1 MPVSLESG
9 ACTVEQRS
17 DRSEERCEMYILRIE
32 HGVPDYESW
41 KAVFDRDPIGRERSG
56 VARYRVMRER

>member
-1 MPVSLESG
+1 
-9 ACTVEQRS
+9 
-17 DRSEERCEMYILRIE
+17 MYILRIE

-41 KAVFDRDPIGRERSG
+41 KAAFDRDPIGRERSG